1 MNELGG
7 IGIAVL
13 LLGLTIICA
22 VLGVTVTVGSFI
34 LLAKNRV
41 AESRMSSEKKLAL
54 AIISLLIPAIFSVLL
69 INFEG
74 GDRLIFAASPFL
86 WIAPLAAFLFGLIEA
101 TRGHDWKAATF
112 TAIVGLALLSVPAG
126 LFIWSHFA
134 VRSG

>member
-1 MNELGG
+1 MNEFGG

-22 VLGVTVTVGSFI
+22 VSGVTATAGSFI

-54 AIISLLIPAIFSVLL
+54 AIISLLIPVIFSVLL

-74 GDRLIFAASPFL
+74 GR
-86 WIAPLAAFLFGLIEA
+86 
-101 TRGHDWKAATF
+101 
-112 TAIVGLALLSVPAG
+112 
-126 LFIWSHFA
+126 
-134 VRSG
+134 